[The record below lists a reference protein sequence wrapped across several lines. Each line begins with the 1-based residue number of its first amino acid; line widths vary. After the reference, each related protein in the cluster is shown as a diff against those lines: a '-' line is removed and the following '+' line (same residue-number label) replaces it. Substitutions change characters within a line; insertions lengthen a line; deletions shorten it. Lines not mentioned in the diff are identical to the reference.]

1 MFAYLKFIVYLKEKL
16 SILKNKRRQAMANLS
31 QVELQ
36 NLRHLIGAH
45 ETSYQKLNTYASQ
58 AVDPQI
64 KQMFTKSAQD
74 ALNTKQKLMSFLN
87 S

>member
-1 MFAYLKFIVYLKEKL
+1 
-16 SILKNKRRQAMANLS
+16 MANLT

-58 AVDPQI
+58 SVDTQI
-64 KQMFTKSAQD
+64 KQLFTKSAQD
-74 ALNTKQKLMSFLN
+74 ELNTNQKLMSFLN
-87 S
+87 N

>member
-1 MFAYLKFIVYLKEKL
+1 
-16 SILKNKRRQAMANLS
+16 MANLT

-64 KQMFTKSAQD
+64 KQIFTKSAQD
-74 ALNTKQKLMSFLN
+74 ALNTKTKINVFFEQLILYLKNLFYIGGYFYGRKN
-87 S
+87 NG

>member
-1 MFAYLKFIVYLKEKL
+1 MYKKE
-16 SILKNKRRQAMANLS
+16 IFVNNYNIKNERKVINMANLS

-36 NLRHLIGAH
+36 NLRHLIGTH

-64 KQMFTKSAQD
+64 KQLFTKSAQD
-74 ALNTKQKLMSFLN
+74 ALNTKQKLMSFLHN
-87 S
+87 

>member
-1 MFAYLKFIVYLKEKL
+1 
-16 SILKNKRRQAMANLS
+16 MANLS

-45 ETSYQKLNTYASQ
+45 ETSYQKLNAYSAQ
-58 AVDPQI
+58 VQDGQI

-87 S
+87 N

>member
-1 MFAYLKFIVYLKEKL
+1 MHKTYKKTNNKIININERNDKNVKFKQI
-16 SILKNKRRQAMANLS
+16 
-31 QVELQ
+31 ELQ
-36 NLRHLIGAH
+36 HLRHLIGAH

-87 S
+87 G

>member
-1 MFAYLKFIVYLKEKL
+1 MFYERNVIK
-16 SILKNKRRQAMANLS
+16 MADLT

-36 NLRHLIGAH
+36 HLRHLIGAH